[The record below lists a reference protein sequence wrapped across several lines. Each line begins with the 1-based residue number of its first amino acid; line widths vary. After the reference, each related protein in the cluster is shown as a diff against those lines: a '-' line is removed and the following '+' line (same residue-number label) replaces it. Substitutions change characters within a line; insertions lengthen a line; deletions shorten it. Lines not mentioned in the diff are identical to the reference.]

1 MKMKM
6 LKIKGIPT
14 LFVDH
19 LQDKHYD
26 YIVKSAVNH
35 VIQYL
40 SSKDVSISRNTTL
53 VDPLFIEYFC
63 GLSTRLLF
71 SLTRADTSYVLEL
84 CTGKVMVYPKNV
96 GIRRSICTLKDYS
109 LDKSLDLFGTDAEI
123 YGNIITFTN
132 KNGIRVNLFLDRDII
147 DMNPCSISSIKTSQV
162 RCDRVK
168 TYLNLD
174 TSFDN
179 SVFNTLAKLND
190 IHTYVETYGT
200 KKLEHIVD
208 YGYKNAMYFDS
219 DYYKYVGI
227 LTVQCTPSSCFVY
240 DSSLDK

>member
-1 MKMKM
+1 MKMKT

-19 LQDKHYD
+19 LQDKSCD

-40 SSKDVSISRNTTL
+40 SSKDVSIGRNTTL

-71 SLTRADTSYVLEL
+71 SLTCADTSYVLEL
-84 CTGKVMVYPKNV
+84 CTGKVMIYPKNI

-132 KNGIRVNLFLDRDII
+132 KNGIRVKLFLDKDFIE
-147 DMNPCSISSIKTSQV
+147 MNPCSISSIETSQV

-174 TSFDN
+174 TSFD
-179 SVFNTLAKLND
+179 SSILNTLAKIND
-190 IHTYVETYGT
+190 VRTYVETYGT

-208 YGYKNAMYFDS
+208 YGYKNAKYFNS
-219 DYYKYVGI
+219 EYYKYVGI
-227 LTVQCTPSSCFVY
+227 LTVQTSSHSTFIY
-240 DSSLDK
+240 KS

>member
-1 MKMKM
+1 MKMEM

-19 LQDKHYD
+19 LQDKHCD
-26 YIVKSAVNH
+26 YIVKTAVNH

-40 SSKDVSISRNTTL
+40 SSKDVSISRNATA

-63 GLSTRLLF
+63 GLSIRLLF
-71 SLTRADTSYVLEL
+71 ALTYADTSYILEL
-84 CTGKVMVYPKNV
+84 CTGKVMIYPKNV
-96 GIRRSICTLKDYS
+96 GIRRSICTLKDYG

-132 KNGIRVNLFLDRDII
+132 KNGIRVKLYLNKDFVECS
-147 DMNPCSISSIKTSQV
+147 PCSISDIETSQI

-174 TSFDN
+174 TSFD
-179 SVFNTLAKLND
+179 SSILNTLAKFND
-190 IHTYVETYGT
+190 IRTYIETYGT
-200 KKLEHIVD
+200 KRLEHIVD

-219 DYYKYVGI
+219 SYYKYVGI
-227 LTVQCTPSSCFVY
+227 LTVQTSSNSTFIY
-240 DSSLDK
+240 KS